1 MPQALAL
8 RALLALGL
16 AGGTGCGAV
25 RPAPCNEIND
35 EAPALPALAFLVG
48 DWRSGAGDTFAQ
60 EVWLEP
66 AGTSML
72 GLNRTVRG
80 SETVAFEFL
89 RIEARED
96 GITYLAAPGGRHPPT
111 PFQLVR
117 LEAKLVIFENPDH
130 DFPQRVIYQRDGNEL
145 HARIEG
151 EVDGEPQ
158 SAAWSW
164 TKHD

>member
-1 MPQALAL
+1 MPQSLAIRTVMALV
-8 RALLALGL
+8 L
-16 AGGTGCGAV
+16 AGVTGCGAV
-25 RPAPCNEIND
+25 RPATFNETND
-35 EAPALPALAFLVG
+35 EAPALNALAFLVG
-48 DWRSGAGDTFAQ
+48 DWRSCEGDAIAQ
-60 EVWLEP
+60 EVWLES
-66 AGTSML
+66 AGGSML

-80 SETVAFEFL
+80 SQTVAFEFL

-117 LEAKLVIFENPDH
+117 LEGELVIFENPGH
-130 DFPQRVIYQRDGNEL
+130 DFPQRVIYERRRDEL

-151 EVDGEPQ
+151 EIDGEPQ
-158 SAAWSW
+158 SATWSW